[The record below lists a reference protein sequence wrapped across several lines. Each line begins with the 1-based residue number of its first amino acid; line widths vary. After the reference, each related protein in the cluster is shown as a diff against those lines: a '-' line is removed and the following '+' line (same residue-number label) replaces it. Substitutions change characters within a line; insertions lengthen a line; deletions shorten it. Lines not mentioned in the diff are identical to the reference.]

1 VKKSNGLLA
10 VAAAIAANALWGS
23 TFMASKV
30 ILAQCPPLTA
40 TLIRFSIAIALFAI
54 VAAVNKADAQI
65 EVVKSRPVA
74 LIGLGLVG
82 YTGLY
87 TLQMIALKHIASSQ
101 SAAIM
106 LLAPVFTLTV
116 ESALK
121 GSIKGRE
128 AATTAVGLL
137 GAVAILFD
145 QYKVDLSGIAFQGL
159 ILTILAS
166 ACLGVS
172 VVQTK
177 RLLVPKGDAPGFT
190 VFNLTFYSLLIGV
203 IGLLP
208 FVVLEQRGGAHFVP
222 LEFTFWLW
230 LGYLGVVCSVAAF
243 LMWNWAIKNTSPSI
257 VAVAMYIKTPV
268 ALGLGAAL
276 LHEHLTPVFYA
287 GTTIILGTLFT
298 NHLMQT
304 REAK

>member
-1 VKKSNGLLA
+1 MKKSNGLLA
-10 VAAAIAANALWGS
+10 VVAAIAANALWGS
-23 TFMASKV
+23 SFMASKV
-30 ILAQCPPLTA
+30 VLAQCPPLTA
-40 TLIRFSIAIALFAI
+40 TLIRFSIAIVLFSI
-54 VAAVNKADAQI
+54 IAAANSTDTQI
-65 EVVKSRPVA
+65 KVLKTRLAA

-106 LLAPVFTLTV
+106 LLAPVFTLIVQST
-116 ESALK
+116 LK

-128 AATTAVGLL
+128 AVTTAVGLL

-177 RLLVPKGDAPGFT
+177 RLLAPSGDVPGFT

-203 IGLLP
+203 LGLLP
-208 FVVLEQRGGAHFVP
+208 FVVLEQHNGSHSIP
-222 LEFTFWLW
+222 LDFKFWLW
-230 LGYLGVVCSVAAF
+230 LGYLGVVCSVVAF
-243 LMWNWAIKNTSPSI
+243 LMWNWAIKNIPPSI

-268 ALGLGAAL
+268 ALGMGAAL

-287 GTTIILGTLFT
+287 GTSIILGTLFA
-298 NHLMQT
+298 NHLMQI